1 MNPSFTALTTAFKQ
15 YLQTLGFAA
24 TTCYDYPLFIKS
36 FLQYLQQKNITHI
49 AQLTTKHIYDYY
61 FFIETKR
68 SDRTKQTFSTA
79 HLNRIYGAIDK
90 FLEFLHHNGLQTAPP
105 PLKHTT
111 EHIRKKPLQVLT
123 ADEVQ
128 QLYNA
133 VPLTFSRFGFAYRE
147 PRQAA
152 VKLMLNLCYG
162 CGLRKT
168 EALNLKISDIN
179 FEQKIIHLKQGKNYK
194 DRLIPMTKTVYE
206 GLQDFIYNHHKSFT
220 TRKNYLYPFGDKAI
234 PEALQMLVMQCNQTI
249 KDKNPT
255 LHTLRHSIATHLLQ
269 NGMTIENIA
278 KFLGH
283 STLESTKLYTH
294 IINEYNAK

>member
-1 MNPSFTALTTAFKQ
+1 MNPSFTAVTAAFKN

-36 FLQYLQQKNITHI
+36 FLQYLEQKNFTHI

-61 FFIETKR
+61 AYAESKR
-68 SDRTKQTFSTA
+68 SERTKQTFSTA
-79 HLNRIYGAIDK
+79 HLNRIYGAMDR

-123 ADEVQ
+123 AEEVQ

-133 VPLTFSRFGFAYRE
+133 IPLTFNDFSFAVRE

-152 VKLMLNLCYG
+152 VKLMLDLCYG
-162 CGLRKT
+162 CGLRRG
-168 EALNLKISDIN
+168 EALFLKTTDIN
-179 FEQKIIHLKQGKNYK
+179 FGQKIIHLKQGKNYK
-194 DRLIPMTKTVYE
+194 DRLIPMSEKVYE
-206 GLQDFIYNHHKSFT
+206 GLQDYVYNHHRTFT
-220 TRKNYLYPFGDKAI
+220 RRVNYLYPFTGRAMEK
-234 PEALQMLVMQCNQTI
+234 ALQMLALQCSQAIQN
-249 KDKNPT
+249 KKPS

-269 NGMTIENIA
+269 NGMAIENIA

-283 STLESTKLYTH
+283 GTLESTKLYTH
-294 IINEYNAK
+294 IIHEL

>member
-1 MNPSFTALTTAFKQ
+1 MNPSYTVLTAAFKQ

-24 TTCYDYPLFIKS
+24 SSCYDYPLFITA
-36 FLQYLQQKNITHI
+36 FLKYLQQKNITHI
-49 AQLTTKHIYDYY
+49 TQLTIKHIYDYY

-68 SDRTKQTFSTA
+68 SERTGQTFGTA

-90 FLEFLHHNGLQTAPP
+90 FLEFLHHSGTQGAPP

-111 EHIRKKPLQVLT
+111 AHLRKKPLQVLT
-123 ADEVQ
+123 AEEVQ

-133 VPLTFSRFGFAYRE
+133 VPLTFSDFSFALRE

-162 CGLRKT
+162 CGLRRT
-168 EALNLKISDIN
+168 EAINLQVQDVN

-194 DRLIPMTKTVYE
+194 DRLIPMSKKVYE
-206 GLQDFIYNHHKSFT
+206 GLQDYVYNHHRSFT
-220 TRKNYLYPFGDKAI
+220 RRKNYLYPFCGAALA
-234 PEALQMLVMQCNQTI
+234 EALQMLTLQCSQTI
-249 KDKNPT
+249 KDKKPT

-269 NGMTIENIA
+269 NGMAVENIA

-283 STLESTKLYTH
+283 GSLESTKLYTH
-294 IINEYNAK
+294 ILAEL

>member
-1 MNPSFTALTTAFKQ
+1 MNTSFTALTTAFKQ

-24 TTCYDYPLFIKS
+24 TTCYDYPLFVKA
-36 FLQYLQQKNITHI
+36 FLKYLQQKNITHI
-49 AQLTTKHIYDYY
+49 TQLTTKHMYDYY
-61 FFIETKR
+61 FFIEQKR

-79 HLNRIYGAIDK
+79 HLNRIYGATDK
-90 FLEFLHHNGLQTAPP
+90 FLEFLHHNGTSGTPA

-111 EHIRKKPLQVLT
+111 ERIRKKQLQVLT
-123 ADEVQ
+123 AGEVQ

-133 VPLTFSRFGFAYRE
+133 IPLTFSDFTFALRE

-162 CGLRKT
+162 CGLRRS
-168 EALNLKISDIN
+168 EALFLKPTDIN

-194 DRLIPMTKTVYE
+194 DRLIPMSKKVYE
-206 GLQDFIYNHHKSFT
+206 GLQDFIYNYHRSFT
-220 TRKNYLYPFGDKAI
+220 RKTNYLYPFTDKAME
-234 PEALQMLVMQCNQTI
+234 EALQMLVKCC
-249 KDKNPT
+249 DDDVLKNKKPT

-283 STLESTKLYTH
+283 STLESTTLYTH
-294 IINEYNAK
+294 IIQDL